1 MFSLDEFERLLK
13 RPGVKRYT
21 LAQCRFGADAE
32 KLTDLV
38 SNRDLSEL
46 ELTCNHPP
54 VWWRIPWCG
63 KWIHSPHAPLKGR
76 QRAIRAEEWSPDMLE
91 DNEPT
96 GPYLTRAYAAYPA
109 GLNEPLAGMFKQ
121 WLSTEN
127 HQAIST
133 TGLEQ
138 SVSQQLT
145 TGKLDT
151 KFTMQPKLRL
161 GQQKPAPDHEQWSLR
176 NVFNSMTGKTMLIGR
191 QLSNLIERE
200 LTKAPVEKIIWENI
214 GRAAGDVTIPEEW
227 LSDTR
232 SKVADLLQRNRK
244 EDQPTVCNTE
254 PIDENDIKTVV
265 RGHLLEYWA
274 VVVGDPAAY
283 AARWLWQGAPAGLS
297 EDINL
302 KGICAEV
309 ENDAPMIDDLAM
321 ATDFETFANYQG
333 VEDSADAVAAIQGYR
348 DKGYLKEFKDLDS
361 LRSHLGAE
369 PVLSKL
375 GCIVKEKVNVESG
388 AITKKTRIILDCKQ
402 SGVSKYAARRHK
414 SVLPRISDAVQSALK
429 MSYHCGQGESVS
441 LFIADVSDAFWL
453 VPLMKTEQKYFAAML
468 GGRYYL
474 FQRTAQ
480 GSRGAPL
487 TFAVLMALASRFVQS
502 LLCFATSGDA
512 IPEGMIQ
519 VYVDDPLAILKGSKT
534 RQKRL
539 ACLIASAWMI
549 LGIPMAFHKA
559 VMSKSVTW
567 IGVTIEANDSEIVVE
582 VTAAK
587 VAELQM
593 LVRESLTSN
602 VIPVKKLRTLIG
614 KCMSIASV
622 IYVWRPFIQELYA
635 ALHGPNHAPNN
646 RVWTKQI
653 KHALVWLPAFLNE
666 EAGCTRRIY
675 SIEEYYCATS
685 WVQIT
690 WDASPWGMG
699 AFLTVD
705 GRVTEH
711 FAIPISEQDEAILQ
725 AKAGG
730 CEGQQLWECL
740 SGLIAMRL
748 WAPYWRQRRVHLYLR
763 GDNISSLVVFST
775 LKTHSGQLAI
785 IAREFA
791 LDLGTASFKPEV
803 VQHLPGVANVV
814 ADSLSRK
821 FEPGRPYLHHPCL
834 HASKEVEPPSRPV
847 QWWKSLTERSMP
859 ASPLAKSGAW
869 NRKRPRTDPDTET

>member
-1 MFSLDEFERLLK
+1 MES
-13 RPGVKRYT
+13 
-21 LAQCRFGADAE
+21 A
-32 KLTDLV
+32 
-38 SNRDLSEL
+38 
-46 ELTCNHPP
+46 
-54 VWWRIPWCG
+54 
-63 KWIHSPHAPLKGR
+63 
-76 QRAIRAEEWSPDMLE
+76 
-91 DNEPT
+91 
-96 GPYLTRAYAAYPA
+96 
-109 GLNEPLAGMFKQ
+109 
-121 WLSTEN
+121 
-127 HQAIST
+127 
-133 TGLEQ
+133 
-138 SVSQQLT
+138 
-145 TGKLDT
+145 
-151 KFTMQPKLRL
+151 
-161 GQQKPAPDHEQWSLR
+161 
-176 NVFNSMTGKTMLIGR
+176 
-191 QLSNLIERE
+191 
-200 LTKAPVEKIIWENI
+200 
-214 GRAAGDVTIPEEW
+214 
-227 LSDTR
+227 
-232 SKVADLLQRNRK
+232 
-244 EDQPTVCNTE
+244 
-254 PIDENDIKTVV
+254 
-265 RGHLLEYWA
+265 
-274 VVVGDPAAY
+274 
-283 AARWLWQGAPAGLS
+283 APAGLS

-333 VEDSADAVAAIQGYR
+333 VEDSAHAVAAIQGYR

-388 AITKKTRIILDCKQ
+388 ATTKKTRIILDCKQ
-402 SGVSKYAARRHK
+402 SGVSKYAAGRHK

-453 VPLMKTEQKYFAAML
+453 VPLMKTEQKYFAAKL

-474 FQRTAQ
+474 FQRAAQ
-480 GSRGAPL
+480 GSRGVPL

-502 LLCFATSGDA
+502 LLCFATGGDA
-512 IPEGMIQ
+512 MPEGMIQ
-519 VYVDDPLAILKGSKT
+519 VYLDDPLAILKGSKT

-539 ACLIASAWMI
+539 ACLIASACMI

-559 VMSKSVTW
+559 VMPKSVTW

-646 RVWTKQI
+646 CVWTKQI
-653 KHALVWLPAFLNE
+653 KHALVWLLAFLNE

-711 FAIPISEQDEAILQ
+711 FAVPISEQDEAILQ
-725 AKAGG
+725 AKVDAKGSN
-730 CEGQQLWECL
+730 
-740 SGLIAMRL
+740 SGNAF
-748 WAPYWRQRRVHLYLR
+748 QV
-763 GDNISSLVVFST
+763 
-775 LKTHSGQLAI
+775 
-785 IAREFA
+785 
-791 LDLGTASFKPEV
+791 
-803 VQHLPGVANVV
+803 
-814 ADSLSRK
+814 
-821 FEPGRPYLHHPCL
+821 
-834 HASKEVEPPSRPV
+834 
-847 QWWKSLTERSMP
+847 
-859 ASPLAKSGAW
+859 
-869 NRKRPRTDPDTET
+869 